1 METTP
6 ASTTSAAPA
15 SGSAAP
21 TTSAA
26 ASTAQPAMTVSTGA
40 PGTSTPAAPTAAP
53 SGKWFDSFDADTK
66 DYITQKGFGDAK
78 SVVESYRNLE
88 KLRGVPQDRLLKL
101 PDANAGGDAPEW
113 NDVYSKLGKPATPE
127 GYGLQSKDPKGSPF
141 TEWAKGTF
149 HKLNLTT
156 TQGQEIV
163 KQFNAFS
170 EQQAKAEGEAH
181 VAKVQE
187 QVTNLQKEWGAA
199 YDQNIARAKSAY
211 RQLGIPD
218 VAIDSLEMAVGFDGV
233 MKMFHKLGT
242 QVGEHSYVGG
252 DANQSFGDGVILTPE
267 QANSRIKALKGD
279 PDWSQKYIKG
289 DVKARQEMERL
300 QRMAFPT

>member
-21 TTSAA
+21 TASAA
-26 ASTAQPAMTVSTGA
+26 ASTTQPAMTVSTGA
-40 PGTSTPAAPTAAP
+40 PGTSTPAATTSTP

-113 NDVYSKLGKPATPE
+113 NEVYNKLGKPATPE
-127 GYGLQSKDPKGSPF
+127 GYGLQAKDPKGSPF
-141 TEWAKGTF
+141 TDWAKGTF

-156 TQGQEIV
+156 RYNLIFNNPYEDIKHLKETIDLLLQFPRPFELQGFNLV
-163 KQFNAFS
+163 K
-170 EQQAKAEGEAH
+170 
-181 VAKVQE
+181 
-187 QVTNLQKEWGAA
+187 TL
-199 YDQNIARAKSAY
+199 
-211 RQLGIPD
+211 
-218 VAIDSLEMAVGFDGV
+218 
-233 MKMFHKLGT
+233 
-242 QVGEHSYVGG
+242 
-252 DANQSFGDGVILTPE
+252 
-267 QANSRIKALKGD
+267 
-279 PDWSQKYIKG
+279 
-289 DVKARQEMERL
+289 
-300 QRMAFPT
+300 